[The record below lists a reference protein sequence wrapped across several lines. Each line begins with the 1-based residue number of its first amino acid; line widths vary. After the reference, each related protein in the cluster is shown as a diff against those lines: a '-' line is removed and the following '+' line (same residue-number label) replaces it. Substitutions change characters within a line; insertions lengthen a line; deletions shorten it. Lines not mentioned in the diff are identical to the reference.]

1 MARYAIFDGGN
12 KRRYPWE
19 SDRDSG
25 IDPSYAVRY
34 SAHLTNFHKVLRY
47 HLDFN
52 NEDFRN
58 WLNLSTPSGSI
69 ATGDDIVLF
78 AYGPGTKV
86 GDVVLQIKG
95 VPPTVGEGG
104 NPPPTPPTVV
114 IRLEDDTGALVH
126 TVGTYTLDSTG
137 YIHVDLGGV
146 AEAFLPQNGYLTMRL
161 SSGTLAYSCFGVMSS
176 LTQFI
181 DPHGCECVTGCGA
194 DFPDPDCT
202 TGGFVDED
210 GGTGWVDAGS
220 GT

>member
-95 VPPTVGEGG
+95 
-104 NPPPTPPTVV
+104 
-114 IRLEDDTGALVH
+114 
-126 TVGTYTLDSTG
+126 
-137 YIHVDLGGV
+137 
-146 AEAFLPQNGYLTMRL
+146 
-161 SSGTLAYSCFGVMSS
+161 
-176 LTQFI
+176 
-181 DPHGCECVTGCGA
+181 
-194 DFPDPDCT
+194 
-202 TGGFVDED
+202 
-210 GGTGWVDAGS
+210 
-220 GT
+220 